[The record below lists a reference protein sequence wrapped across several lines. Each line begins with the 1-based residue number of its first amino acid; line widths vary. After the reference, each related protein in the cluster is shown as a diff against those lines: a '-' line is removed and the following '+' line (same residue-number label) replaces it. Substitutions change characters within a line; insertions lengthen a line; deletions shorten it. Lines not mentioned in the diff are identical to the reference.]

1 MKGLYAIYRKI
12 DHYDENLA
20 PSQRQFFPLR
30 YEERTMEKFLP
41 VVPVIYEI
49 LRDSAERYKRTE
61 QFQAFWFTC
70 RQYLKKID
78 YEDRSFMCE
87 EDLFHRQS
95 FNYWRREFQ
104 DKPEGLETMMLW
116 FKACFGIIG
125 NEDYCCVQEFPT
137 RTFDWNRMW
146 ECYRALDVE
155 PIAPY
160 AGLPPV
166 AGKPEWSDEHQKLI
180 RDRIE
185 RYRKIDSVNEEE
197 AHRFLEEIREKN
209 REKGIFQ

>member
-95 FNYWRREFQ
+95 FNYWRREFR
-104 DKPEGLETMMLW
+104 DDPEGLETMMLW
-116 FKACFGIIG
+116 FKGCFGIIG
-125 NEDYCCVQEFPT
+125 NEDYCCVQELPT
-137 RTFDWNRMW
+137 RTFDWNRMR
-146 ECYRALDVE
+146 ECYRALSIPPSGVG
-155 PIAPY
+155 A
-160 AGLPPV
+160 LPPPSEY
-166 AGKPEWSDEHQKLI
+166 PEWSDEHQKLI

-185 RYRKIDSVNEEE
+185 RYKKIDSVNEEE
-197 AHRFLEEIREKN
+197 ANRFLEAIREKN